1 MEITV
6 DEALQ
11 RGVAAH
17 KEGKL
22 EEAEKLYRGILG
34 VQPNHPDA
42 NHNLGVL
49 AVGTG
54 QVEAA
59 LPHFKSALEASPNQG
74 QYWLSYIDALIK
86 LDRLDDARQLLTQGI
101 NAGLKG
107 ELVDNL
113 SAQLKVIESA
123 PSSSINGALPQQK
136 RVEALISLY
145 TEGKLEEGVTVG
157 TALSK
162 EFPDNPIIPNILGA
176 IYSALGNSEKAI
188 VYFKQS
194 IRLKPDNFS
203 VYNNLAVILR
213 DIGKYKK
220 SISNCKKSIALKPDN
235 AAAYN
240 NLGTSLSDLG
250 ELSNNKEAISC
261 YHKAIR
267 LNPKNALFYN
277 NIGNFFNITGDYDQ
291 AIIHYNKAIELEPNL
306 VKAHDN
312 LGDVYNKIG
321 RYEDAVSIF
330 KRSIEID
337 PVSHQSHLALS
348 VVLQNLGR
356 YCDAIGVLQVNLEPN
371 RSYMH

>member
-6 DEALQ
+6 NEALQ

-59 LPHFKSALEASPNQG
+59 LPHFKSALEANPNQG

-86 LDRLDDARQLLTQGI
+86 LDRLDDARQLLMQGI
-101 NAGLKG
+101 NAGLKR
-107 ELVDNL
+107 ELTDKL
-113 SAQLKVIESA
+113 SAQLKVIETA
-123 PSSSINGALPQQK
+123 PSSSAHGAVSKQK
-136 RVEALISLY
+136 RIEALISLY

-162 EFPDNPIIPNILGA
+162 EFPDNPVIPNVLGA

-194 IRLKPDNFS
+194 IRLKPNNFS

-250 ELSNNKEAISC
+250 EHSNNKEAISC

-321 RYEDAVSIF
+321 RYEDAISIF

-337 PVSHQSHLALS
+337 SVSHQAHLALS
-348 VVLQNLGR
+348 LVLQNLGR
-356 YCDAIGVLQVNLEPN
+356 YPDAIEVLQVNLKG
-371 RSYMH
+371 YQK